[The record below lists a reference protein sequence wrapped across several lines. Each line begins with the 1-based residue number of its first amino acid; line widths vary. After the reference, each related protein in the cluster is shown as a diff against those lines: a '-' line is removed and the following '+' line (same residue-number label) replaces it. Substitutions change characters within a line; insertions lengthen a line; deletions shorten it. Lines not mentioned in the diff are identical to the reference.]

1 MKRLIGT
8 MVLVLAFISLA
19 FAQEVKPKFEKQN
32 DLVKAT
38 YYYDN
43 GAVKEVG
50 FFKENK
56 LHAQWVTYNEAG
68 EKITVAEYDMGKK
81 VGTWYVI
88 SDNTV
93 KELTYEDNK
102 LVKVEDTKE
111 TELKFI

>member
-1 MKRLIGT
+1 MKRLIAT
-8 MVLVLAFISLA
+8 MVLVIAFISLA

-56 LHAQWVTYNEAG
+56 LHSQWITYNLKG
-68 EKITVAEYDMGKK
+68 EKITIAEYDMGIK
-81 VGTWYVI
+81 VGKWYVI
-88 SDNTV
+88 TDNTV
-93 KELTYEDNK
+93 KELTYEANK

>member
-8 MVLVLAFISLA
+8 LVIALVFISSA

-38 YYYDN
+38 YYYNN
-43 GAVKEVG
+43 GAIKEVG

-56 LHAQWVTYNEAG
+56 LHSQWVTYNEAG

-81 VGTWYVI
+81 VGKWYVI
-88 SDNTV
+88 ADDTV
-93 KELTYEDNK
+93 KELTYESNK